1 MLQSMVG
8 FMLFAALTLVSG
20 TSTYGKEIIEDVHE
34 QFQSQKQQ
42 LPLSVMPSITNPGD
56 VIFVRSNRAQA
67 VTLFSQTY
75 RLQPSQ
81 GEYSRFI
88 PIPFNAKPGTYQVT
102 TTDKQR
108 SVPLTISP
116 KKFAVDVLT
125 VSNQLNDMRQDTN
138 RINADQKKINAAR
151 SNSAKVPYFIGAFTQ
166 PAVGT
171 LTTPFGYQRVV
182 NGVPAN
188 RHSAIDIAN
197 KPGTPIWASN
207 HGKVVLADSL
217 YLTGN
222 TIIIDHGLNVFSIY
236 AHMSKLEVKVGQ
248 EVKQGQV
255 IGLMGTTGFSTGPHL
270 HYGMLIGNTYVNPQ
284 PFFEASPFQW
294 K

>member
-1 MLQSMVG
+1 MLHSMVS
-8 FMLFAALTLVSG
+8 FLLVAAMTLVTG
-20 TSTYGKEIIEDVHE
+20 TSTFGREVVDEV
-34 QFQSQKQQ
+34 Q
-42 LPLSVMPSITNPGD
+42 LQMNKRQAPLTVMPASTYPGD
-56 VIFVRSNRAQA
+56 AVFVRSKEQQM

-81 GEYSRFI
+81 GEYARFI
-88 PIPFNAKPGTYQVT
+88 PIPFNVKPGTYLVQSP
-102 TTDKQR
+102 DKR
-108 SVPLTISP
+108 HSVPLTIVT
-116 KKFAVDVLT
+116 KKFAVDSIV
-125 VSNQLNDMRQDTN
+125 VSNQMNQMRQDTA

-151 SNSAKVPYFIGAFTQ
+151 SKSAAVPYFDGPFIQ
-166 PAVGT
+166 PAQGK

-182 NGVPAN
+182 NGKPAN

-197 KPGTPIWASN
+197 KTGTPILASN
-207 HGKVVLADSL
+207 NGKVVLADSL

-236 AHMSKLEVKVGQ
+236 AHMSKLEVKAGQ

-255 IGLMGTTGFSTGPHL
+255 IGRMGTTGFSTGPHL

-284 PFFEASPFQW
+284 PFFEASPFLW

>member
-8 FMLFAALTLVSG
+8 FMLMAALTFASG
-20 TSTYGKEIIEDVHE
+20 TSAYAKEIIEDVHA
-34 QFQSQKQQ
+34 SYQQ
-42 LPLSVMPSITNPGD
+42 QQPPMSVMPGSTYPGD
-56 VIFVRSNRAQA
+56 VIFVRSKRARS

-75 RLQPSQ
+75 RLQPSR
-81 GEYSRFI
+81 GEYTRFI
-88 PIPFNAKPGTYQVT
+88 PIPFTAKPGTYKVT
-102 TTDKQR
+102 SADKQLAAA
-108 SVPLTISP
+108 LTISP

-125 VSNQLNDMRQDTN
+125 VSNALNEMRQDTN

-151 SNSAKVPYFIGAFTQ
+151 SRSASAPYFTGAFIQ
-166 PAVGT
+166 PATGT

-197 KPGTPIWASN
+197 KTGTPIWASN
-207 HGKVVLADSL
+207 NGKVVLADSL

-222 TIIIDHGLNVFSIY
+222 TIIIDHGMNLFSIY
-236 AHMSKLEVKVGQ
+236 AHLSKLEVATGQ
-248 EVKQGQV
+248 EVRQGQV
-255 IGLMGTTGFSTGPHL
+255 IGRMGTTGFSTGPHL

>member
-1 MLQSMVG
+1 MLHSMVS
-8 FMLFAALTLVSG
+8 FMLVAALTFVSG
-20 TSTYGKEIIEDVHE
+20 TSTYGQVVEGAQVQLE
-34 QFQSQKQQ
+34 KQQ
-42 LPLSVMPSITNPGD
+42 PSLSVSPASTYPGD
-56 VIFVRSNRAQA
+56 VIFVRSKEAQT
-67 VTLFSQTY
+67 VTLFSQSY
-75 RLQPSQ
+75 PLQPSQ
-81 GEYSRFI
+81 GEYTRFI
-88 PIPFNAKPGTYQVT
+88 PIPFNAKPGSYQVQSA
-102 TTDKQR
+102 DKKL
-108 SVPLTISP
+108 SVSLTISP
-116 KKFAVDVLT
+116 KKFEVDSIT
-125 VSNQLNDMRQDTN
+125 VSQKMNQMRQDTA

-151 SNSAKVPYFIGAFTQ
+151 AASAKSAYFVGPFKQ
-166 PAVGT
+166 PAIGK

-188 RHSAIDIAN
+188 RHAAIDIAN
-197 KPGTPIWASN
+197 KTGTPIWASN

-236 AHMSKLEVKVGQ
+236 AHMSKLEVKTGQ

-255 IGLMGTTGFSTGPHL
+255 IGQMGTTGFSTGPHL

-284 PFFEASPFQW
+284 PFFEASPFLW

>member
-8 FMLFAALTLVSG
+8 FMLITALTLLSG
-20 TSTYGKEIIEDVHE
+20 TSTYSKEIIEEAHV
-34 QFQSQKQQ
+34 QYQKQQ
-42 LPLSVMPSITNPGD
+42 TPLTVLPGTTYPGD
-56 VIFVRSNRAQA
+56 VIFVRSNREQS
-67 VTLFSQTY
+67 VTLFSKTY
-75 RLQPSQ
+75 RLLPSQ
-81 GEYSRFI
+81 GEYARFI
-88 PIPFNAKPGTYQVT
+88 PVPFDAKPGTYQIQSANKSACVPVT
-102 TTDKQR
+102 
-108 SVPLTISP
+108 IAP

-125 VSNQLNDMRQDTN
+125 VSKQLNDMRQDTN

-151 SNSAKVPYFIGAFTQ
+151 SRSAEVPYFTDAFIQ

-171 LTTPFGYQRVV
+171 LTTPYGYQRVV

-197 KPGTPIWASN
+197 KTGTPIWASN
-207 HGKVVLADSL
+207 NGKVVLADSL

-222 TIIIDHGLNVFSIY
+222 TIIIDHGMQVFSIY
-236 AHMSKLEVKVGQ
+236 AHMSKLEVKAGQ

-255 IGLMGTTGFSTGPHL
+255 IGRMGTTGFSTGPHL

-294 K
+294 KQ

>member
-8 FMLFAALTLVSG
+8 FMLIAALTLASG
-20 TSTYGKEIIEDVHE
+20 TSTYGKEIMEEVHV
-34 QFQSQKQQ
+34 QFQKQQ
-42 LPLSVMPSITNPGD
+42 PPLAVMPGITYPGD
-56 VIFVRSNRAQA
+56 VILVRSNRAQS
-67 VTLFSQTY
+67 VTLFPQTY

-88 PIPFNAKPGTYQVT
+88 PIPFNAKPGAYQIQT
-102 TTDKQR
+102 ADKKLTI
-108 SVPLTISP
+108 PLTIKS

-125 VSNQLNDMRQDTN
+125 VSKQMEQMRQDTN

-151 SNSAKVPYFIGAFTQ
+151 SKSAQVPYFTGPFKQ

-197 KPGTPIWASN
+197 KTGTPIWASN
-207 HGKVVLADSL
+207 NGKVVLADSL

-236 AHMSKLEVKVGQ
+236 AHMSKLEVKAGQ

-255 IGLMGTTGFSTGPHL
+255 IGRMGTTGFSTGPHL

>member
-1 MLQSMVG
+1 MFQSMVSL
-8 FMLFAALTLVSG
+8 MTVVALTLTSG
-20 TSTYGKEIIEDVHE
+20 TAAC
-34 QFQSQKQQ
+34 SQVLEGAYASVEKQQ
-42 LPLSVMPSITNPGD
+42 PSISVTPARTYPGD
-56 VIFVRSNRAQA
+56 VIFVRSKQPQT
-67 VTLFSQTY
+67 VTLFSRSY
-75 RLQPSQ
+75 RLQPSSN
-81 GEYSRFI
+81 EYARFI
-88 PIPFNAKPGTYQVT
+88 PIPFDVKPGDYNVQSA
-102 TTDKQR
+102 DKK
-108 SVPLTISP
+108 LTATLTVQP
-116 KKFAVDVLT
+116 KQFAVDKLT
-125 VSNQLNDMRQDTN
+125 VSKQMNAMRQDTA

-151 SNSAKVPYFIGAFTQ
+151 ASSRATPYFSEPFTM
-166 PAVGT
+166 PAKGT

-188 RHSAIDIAN
+188 RHAAIDIAN
-197 KPGTPIWASN
+197 KTGTPIWASN

-222 TIIIDHGLNVFSIY
+222 TIIIDHGMNVFSIY
-236 AHMSKLEVKVGQ
+236 AHLSKLAVATGQ

-284 PFFEASPFQW
+284 PFFDASPFLW

>member
-1 MLQSMVG
+1 MLHSTVS
-8 FMLFAALTLVSG
+8 FMLVAALTFVSG
-20 TSTYGKEIIEDVHE
+20 TSTYGQVVQGAQVQHV
-34 QFQSQKQQ
+34 KQQ
-42 LPLSVMPSITNPGD
+42 QPSLSVSPASTYPGD
-56 VIFVRSNRAQA
+56 VIFVRSKEAKT

-75 RLQPSQ
+75 HLQPSE
-81 GEYSRFI
+81 GEYTRFI
-88 PIPFNAKPGTYQVT
+88 PIPFNAKPGSYQLQSA
-102 TTDKQR
+102 DKKL
-108 SVPLTISP
+108 SVSLTISP
-116 KKFAVDVLT
+116 KKFEVDSIT
-125 VSNQLNDMRQDTN
+125 VSQKMSQMRQDTN

-151 SNSAKVPYFIGAFTQ
+151 SVSAKTPYFDGPFKQ
-166 PAVGT
+166 PAEGK

-188 RHSAIDIAN
+188 RHAAIDIAN
-197 KPGTPIWASN
+197 KTGTPIWASN

-236 AHMSKLEVKVGQ
+236 AHMSKLEVKTGQ

-255 IGLMGTTGFSTGPHL
+255 IGQMGTTGFSTGPHL

-284 PFFEASPFQW
+284 PFFEESPFLW

>member
-1 MLQSMVG
+1 MLQSMLN
-8 FMLFAALTLVSG
+8 FLLFATMTVSNG
-20 TSTYGKEIIEDVHE
+20 TGSVAHHVIEEAGTHWQQQQSIAVSPAVTY
-34 QFQSQKQQ
+34 
-42 LPLSVMPSITNPGD
+42 PGD
-56 VIFVRSNRAQA
+56 VIFVRSKQSKS

-75 RLQPSQ
+75 QLKPSQ
-81 GEYSRFI
+81 EEYVRFI
-88 PIPFNAKPGTYQVT
+88 PVPFNAKPGSYTVET
-102 TTDKQR
+102 ADKR
-108 SVPLTISP
+108 YSAPLEIQAKT
-116 KKFAVDVLT
+116 FAIDSLT
-125 VSNQLNDMRQDTN
+125 VSNQMNSMRQDTT
-138 RINADQKKINAAR
+138 RINADQKKIEAAR
-151 SNSAKVPYFIGAFTQ
+151 SQSSPMPYFTKPFIQ
-166 PAVGT
+166 PTTGR

-188 RHSAIDIAN
+188 RHAAIDIAN
-197 KPGTPIWASN
+197 KEGTPIMASN
-207 HGKVVLADSL
+207 DGKVVLSESL

-236 AHMSKLEVKVGQ
+236 AHMSKLQSEVGQ

-284 PFFEASPFQW
+284 PFFDASPFLW

>member
-1 MLQSMVG
+1 MLQSMLN
-8 FMLFAALTLVSG
+8 FLLFATMTVSNG
-20 TSTYGKEIIEDVHE
+20 TGSVAQHVIEETATQWQQQQVSIAVSPAVTY
-34 QFQSQKQQ
+34 
-42 LPLSVMPSITNPGD
+42 PGD
-56 VIFVRSNRAQA
+56 VILVRSKQSKS

-75 RLQPSQ
+75 HLKPSQ
-81 GEYSRFI
+81 GEYVRFI
-88 PIPFNAKPGTYQVT
+88 PIPFNAKPGSYMVEAA
-102 TTDKQR
+102 DKR
-108 SVPLTISP
+108 YSAPLEIKAKT
-116 KKFAVDVLT
+116 FAIDSIT
-125 VSNQLNDMRQDTN
+125 VSKQMNSMRQDTN
-138 RINADQKKINAAR
+138 RINADQKKIEAAR
-151 SNSAKVPYFIGAFTQ
+151 SQSSPVPYFTKPFIQ
-166 PAVGT
+166 PTTGR

-188 RHSAIDIAN
+188 RHAAIDIAN
-197 KPGTPIWASN
+197 KEGTPIMASN
-207 HGKVVLADSL
+207 DGKVVLSESI

-236 AHMSKLEVKVGQ
+236 AHMSKLQAEVGQ

-284 PFFEASPFQW
+284 PFFEASPFLW